1 MKIITWNCNMA
12 FRKKADLIMAHQPDL
27 LVVPECEHP
36 DKIKFAS
43 QPSDTHWFGTNQNK
57 GLGIFSFGGFKLQLM
72 EEYNPEFK
80 MIIPIR
86 VKRKRFTLILYAIW
100 ANNPSDPD
108 GQYVTQIWKA
118 LHHYDALL
126 ENKRTVLVGD
136 FNSNTIW
143 DKPRRKGNHS
153 HVVEVL
159 HQKRISS
166 TYHRYFQQE
175 QGKEVHP
182 TFYLYKNREKPYHLD
197 YCFVSAD
204 LSKKLQL
211 VEVGDYDSWKSYS
224 DHVPLIVTFED

>member
-12 FRKKADLIMAHQPDL
+12 FRKKADLILAHKPDL

-36 DKIKFAS
+36 DKIKFLTP
-43 QPSDTHWFGTNQNK
+43 PSDALWFGINQNK
-57 GLGIFSFGGFKLQLM
+57 GLGIFSFSDLKLQVM
-72 EEYNPEFK
+72 EEYNPEFR

-100 ANNPSDPD
+100 ANNPSDRD
-108 GQYVTQIWKA
+108 GHYVTQIWKA
-118 LHHYDALL
+118 LKHYDALL
-126 ENKRTVLVGD
+126 GHKRTVLVGD
-136 FNSNTIW
+136 FNSNTLW

-159 HQKRISS
+159 QQKRISS

-175 QGKEVHP
+175 QGKEIHP
-182 TFYLYKNREKPYHLD
+182 TFYLYKNKEKPYHLD

-204 LSKKLQL
+204 LSKNSGWLKWAIMIPGNPT
-211 VEVGDYDSWKSYS
+211 VIMF
-224 DHVPLIVTFED
+224 P